1 MCPCFYKVS
10 EVTYEVSRGPL
21 KALCQLKK
29 PIKGRDEGIAGR
41 TRREKYFPDEG
52 DFFQKKKQ
60 EELVDRPGVSRAR
73 VLQVVVGQ
81 IG

>member
-1 MCPCFYKVS
+1 MP
-10 EVTYEVSRGPL
+10 
-21 KALCQLKK
+21 CQLEN
-29 PIKGRDEGIAGR
+29 PIKGLRGDKGVAER
-41 TRREKYFPDEG
+41 NRRETYFSDDGSLICPPG
-52 DFFQKKKQ
+52 KSIIFLQGNK